1 MLQNVR
7 QQESPSSAC
16 GALPWIQTHCQILCV
31 GRCLQFVLQVLP
43 HTQGKRLIEHLK
55 DVPTCVQVYQ
65 QSLPALPD
73 DMVQALEDH
82 AHTRT
87 HTHTH
92 TAHAGRGVVGHK
104 SIAAGSQDPGT
115 ISSASGDTRRTT
127 NARQMDNPHA
137 TSRLCLLET
146 MTGQASPTSCSS
158 RTTFRTLSSSR
169 SRA

>member
-55 DVPTCVQVYQ
+55 DVPTCLQVYQ
-65 QSLPALPD
+65 HSLPALPD

-87 HTHTH
+87 HTHTLRMQEEGWWATKALQPVH
-92 TAHAGRGVVGHK
+92 KIQGPSLPPAGTQDAQQMLAKWTTRMQP
-104 SIAAGSQDPGT
+104 AGS
-115 ISSASGDTRRTT
+115 AY
-127 NARQMDNPHA
+127 
-137 TSRLCLLET
+137 
-146 MTGQASPTSCSS
+146 
-158 RTTFRTLSSSR
+158 
-169 SRA
+169 